1 MDIPSIETFL
11 SVAKKQSFSLTAESM
26 YLTQPAISK
35 RIASLERELNCKLF
49 DRIKKKIILTEAG
62 RLFLPRAQN
71 IINELKAGK
80 SSLAEMGGI
89 ISGELSMATSHHI
102 GLHHLPPVLKQYVNE
117 YPRVNLKL
125 DFMDSESACL
135 AVENA
140 EIEVAVITLPNEPVL
155 YLNQVR
161 IWDDPMIIAIH
172 NDHPLLKSIVSNK
185 SYKKTN
191 DLVFNKKYLEEL
203 SQYPAILPEKGTY
216 TRELLDEYF
225 QKFNLNPHI
234 KLSNNYLETIKM
246 MVSVGLGWSVL
257 PKTLIDDT
265 LTAVKTADFTASRAL
280 GIVTHKNRSLS
291 PAAQKMVQ
299 LITKYNKANNIAI

>member
-11 SVAKKQSFSLTAESM
+11 SVAKKQSFSQTAESL

-35 RIASLERELNCKLF
+35 RIASLESELNCKLF
-49 DRIKKKIILTEAG
+49 DRIKKKIILTDAG

-80 SSLAEMGGI
+80 NSLAEMGGV

-102 GLHHLPPVLKQYVNE
+102 GLHHLPPILKQYVNE
-117 YPRVNLKL
+117 YPKVNLKL
-125 DFMDSESACL
+125 DFMNSESACM

-140 EIEVAVITLPNEPVL
+140 EIEVAVITLPNDPVPF
-155 YLNQVR
+155 LNQVA
-161 IWDDPMIIAIH
+161 IWSDPMTIAV
-172 NDHPLLKSIVSNK
+172 NNNHPLLKSIAKNP
-185 SYKKTN
+185 SYKISN
-191 DLVFNKKYLEEL
+191 EIEFNKEYLKEL
-203 SQYPAILPEKGTY
+203 SQYPVILPEKGTY

-225 QKFNLNPHI
+225 HKFDLNLHV

-257 PKTLIDDT
+257 PKTLFDDT
-265 LTAVKTADFTASRAL
+265 LTAVKTKRFTASRFL

-291 PAAQKMVQ
+291 PAAQKMVN
-299 LITKYNKANNIAI
+299 LITKSQ